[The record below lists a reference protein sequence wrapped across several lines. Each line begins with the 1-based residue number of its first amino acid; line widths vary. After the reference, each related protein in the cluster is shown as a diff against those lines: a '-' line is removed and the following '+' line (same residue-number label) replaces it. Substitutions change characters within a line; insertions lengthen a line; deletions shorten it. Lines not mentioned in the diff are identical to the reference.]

1 MTQKELQATM
11 DGLFTISLACTMA
24 ASALIYY
31 DIGYE
36 DGEKNACRVMDKA
49 LDNGEF
55 VIGPFFER
63 NNPDVKHKTV
73 LCLKKAKERAELK
86 ACMLDENV
94 TAEECMQQVRVLM
107 DTDDAIKLLKEK
119 LKEEKAAKVTED
131 TEATENK
138 EEN

>member
-1 MTQKELQATM
+1 MTQKELQATI
-11 DGLFTISLACTMA
+11 DGLLTVSLGFTMA
-24 ASALIYY
+24 ACALIYY
-31 DIGYE
+31 DLGYD
-36 DGEKNACRVMDKA
+36 DGERDTCRVMDKA

-63 NNPDVKHKTV
+63 NNPGIKQEAV
-73 LCLKKAKERAELK
+73 LYLKKAKERAEFK

-94 TAEECMQQVRVLM
+94 TAEECMQKVRVLM
-107 DTDDAIKLLKEK
+107 DTDEAIRLLKEK
-119 LKEEKAAKVTED
+119 LKAEKAAKVTED